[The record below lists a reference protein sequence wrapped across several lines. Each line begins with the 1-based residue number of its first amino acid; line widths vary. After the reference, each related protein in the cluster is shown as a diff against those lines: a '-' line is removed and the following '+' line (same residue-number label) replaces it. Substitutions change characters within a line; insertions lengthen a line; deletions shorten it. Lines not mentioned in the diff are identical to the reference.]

1 MWNLKKEN
9 KTMAKLNF
17 ENLEVDGS
25 KNYKCIKINK
35 IYSDDNNKT
44 FKLSVNVNKWHPSY
58 FKLIFDTVLKEIRNY
73 DIPMLL
79 RPFYFIKA
87 LCISYYIG
95 FTK

>member
-1 MWNLKKEN
+1 
-9 KTMAKLNF
+9 MAKLNF

-73 DIPMLL
+73 NIPVLL
-79 RPFYFIKA
+79 MPFYFITA
-87 LCISYYIG
+87 FVLVIILG